1 MSTAH
6 PRLMAP
12 LTLRDQTLRN
22 RIVFGAHT
30 ANMADDG
37 LPGPRFRDYL
47 RERALG
53 GAGMIVAEPVP
64 VHRTGVLTRGNFR
77 HQDDSII
84 PAFRAVTEAVK
95 AEGAVIVQ
103 QLYHIGAHGDSDLSF
118 QPHWSP
124 SGRPSYH
131 DIDGSHAM
139 SGSEIEELLDAHAAA
154 AFRAFQAGFQGV
166 EVWAAY
172 NSLIDQFWL
181 PWSNRRT
188 DQWGGSLENRT
199 RFSRLLIDR
208 IRRDCGEDFIIGLAI
223 SHDANFPKV
232 ALQAEALGELVALHD
247 ATGHVDY
254 VTCGAGSYL
263 DFGRIIPPFTEPD
276 TLTVPITAQL
286 KAVVTHAAV
295 AAEAGVRTPDVGEQ
309 VIASGAADLVSIVRG
324 QIADP
329 HLAAKTAAGQA
340 DRVRPCLSCNQ
351 MCWGR
356 RSRDYWISCLINPSA
371 GREFEWGG
379 DRFTAANTRKSVLVV
394 GAGPAGLEAAR
405 AAAERGHSVTLAE
418 AQPRIGGQ
426 FRLAG
431 LQPRRAQILDLLD
444 WYERELDR
452 LGVRVLLNSFL
463 DDDLIRAQ
471 GADHVILATGS
482 LPDDDGFQRWLPH
495 LDALPGKDRGGVW
508 NTEEVLRREARP
520 GQSVIVLDEGGHWKG
535 VGTAWH
541 LAEAGHEVTLVTPDA
556 YVGRELTRTAADGY
570 ARARLARLGVRF
582 VTETAIAEWLGNGGG
597 ARLGSL
603 LDGTETTRP
612 ADSLV
617 MATTNR
623 AFDPLSEPLADL
635 SPTLIGD
642 AAAPR
647 YAPYAFHDGR
657 KAALAL

>member
-1 MSTAH
+1 MTTHS
-6 PRLMAP
+6 RLLSP
-12 LTLRDQTLRN
+12 LSLRSETLRN

-30 ANMADDG
+30 ANMAEDG

-77 HQDDSII
+77 AEDDAII
-84 PAFRAVTEAVK
+84 PAFRQVTDAVR
-95 AEGAVIVQ
+95 AEGAVIIQ
-103 QLYHIGAHGDSDLSF
+103 QIYHIGAHGDSDLSYT
-118 QPHWSP
+118 PHWSP

-131 DIDGSHAM
+131 DTDGSHAM
-139 SGSEIEELLDAHAAA
+139 NTREIEELLEAHVAAA
-154 AFRAFQAGFQGV
+154 RRAKASGFQGV

-172 NSLIDQFWL
+172 NSLVDQFWL
-181 PWSNRRT
+181 PWTNRRD

-199 RFSRLLIDR
+199 RFSRLLIER

-223 SHDANFPKV
+223 SHDAAYPIT
-232 ALQAEALGELVALHD
+232 LQAEALCEIIALHD

-276 TLTVPITAQL
+276 TLTVPITQQL
-286 KAVVTHAAV
+286 KDIVKHASIT
-295 AAEAGVRTPDVGEQ
+295 AEAGIRTPDVGEQ

-329 HLAAKTAAGQA
+329 HLARKTTLGQS

-379 DRFTAANTRKSVLVV
+379 DRFTPSQDPKSVLVV

-405 AAAERGHSVTLAE
+405 AAAERGHSVILAE
-418 AQPRIGGQ
+418 AQPQIGGQ

-431 LQPRRAQILDLLD
+431 QQPRRAQILDLID
-444 WYERELDR
+444 WYERELGR
-452 LGVRVLLNSFL
+452 LGVDLRLNTFL
-463 DDDLIRAQ
+463 DDDAIREIN
-471 GADHVILATGS
+471 ADHLILATGS
-482 LPDDDGFQRWLPH
+482 LPDDDGFQRWLPD
-495 LDALPGKDRGGVW
+495 LATLPGLERGAVW
-508 NTEEVLRREARP
+508 PAEAVMRREARL
-520 GQSVIVLDEGGHWKG
+520 GTDVIVYDEGGHWKG

-541 LAEAGHEVTLVTPDA
+541 LAEAGHNVTIVTPDP
-556 YVGRELTRTAADGY
+556 YVGKELTRTAADGY
-570 ARARLARLGVRF
+570 ARARLKALGVTF
-582 VTETAIAEWLGNGGG
+582 ITESAIAEWLGNGAG
-597 ARLGSL
+597 ARVVSL
-603 LDGTETTRP
+603 LDRSETTIL
-612 ADSLV
+612 ASSLV
-617 MATTNR
+617 FATTNQ
-623 AFDPLSEPLADL
+623 AFDLLSDPLDDLA
-635 SPTLIGD
+635 PTLIGD

-647 YAPYAFHDGR
+647 LAPYAFFDGR
-657 KAALAL
+657 KTALSL